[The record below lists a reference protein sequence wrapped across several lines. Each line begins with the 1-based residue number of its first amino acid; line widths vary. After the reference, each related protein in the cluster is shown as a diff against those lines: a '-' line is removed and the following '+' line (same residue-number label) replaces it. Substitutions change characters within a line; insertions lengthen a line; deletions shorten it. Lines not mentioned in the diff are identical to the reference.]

1 MNKLITIA
9 NVGLVTTG
17 AAALVFAGAG
27 AASAQGT
34 TTTTAPGATTTTVP
48 STPVQGGHGHNV
60 VVYVDTVTGGGTPKP
75 AGTCLEENQF
85 VQGQLVVFRMYA
97 DDSAAGGAPLTDKNT
112 RAAYVTIPGQGKI
125 PMEYSGH
132 GTAPNAVG
140 YWEVPWSTKGYPIGT
155 VNFTVTV
162 VSKPLAN
169 WGVPAYK
176 NSKIPSQAGIFSQK
190 GWPSESDLTVVAA

>member
-1 MNKLITIA
+1 MNKLIAMA
-9 NVGLVTTG
+9 NVGLVTAS
-17 AAALVFAGAG
+17 AAALVCAGAG
-27 AASAQGT
+27 VASAQGT
-34 TTTTAPGATTTTVP
+34 TTTTTVP
-48 STPVQGGHGHNV
+48 STPIQGAHGHNI

-75 AGTCLEENQF
+75 VSDCLEENQF

-97 DDSAAGGAPLTDKNT
+97 DDSSAGGAPLTDKNT

-162 VSKPLAN
+162 VAKPLAN
-169 WGVPAYK
+169 WGVPAYV
-176 NSKIPSQAGIFSQK
+176 NSKIGAQAGIFSQK
-190 GWPSESDLTVVAA
+190 GWSSESDLTVVAA